1 MKTKNISE
9 SVILDAMNVCDS
21 ICIMNTPHS
30 VGYGFNYNE
39 DNTKVWDGMF
49 LGTLGWDLEQKE
61 TYDGYIDFKD
71 KTLTDRMSGEV
82 IKLKELI
89 KQ

>member
-1 MKTKNISE
+1 
-9 SVILDAMNVCDS
+9 
-21 ICIMNTPHS
+21 
-30 VGYGFNYNE
+30 
-39 DNTKVWDGMF
+39 MF